1 MLKKLMKY
9 EFRATGRVFL
19 PLFAALIILAGV
31 NRLLMSLGLQTPGTI
46 GIVISVI
53 LIVGIFVLT
62 IILTIQRFR
71 QNLLSNE
78 GHLMMTL
85 PVKTDSLILSKLFVS
100 AVWAVASFI
109 IAILAITIMAAT
121 KDFWNEISY
130 ALRWFGENLAITPP
144 RTIAY
149 TLEVII
155 IVAVMVLLWA
165 LILYACMSLSMLVN
179 KRRGLFT
186 FGAFIVITTAMQI
199 VMAVISS
206 ILGALNVISELER
219 AFGPVNTFGGSQL
232 AMVSALVCQLIL
244 CAIFY
249 IITRYMLKNK
259 LNLQQ

>member
-19 PLFAALIILAGV
+19 PLFAALIILAAV
-31 NRLLMSLGLQTPGTI
+31 NRLLMSLGMQTPGII

-53 LIVGIFVLT
+53 LIVGIFVIA

-100 AVWAVASFI
+100 AVWAVASFAVVAL
-109 IAILAITIMAAT
+109 AILIMAAT
-121 KDFWNEISY
+121 KDILDGISDS
-130 ALRWFGENLAITPP
+130 LRWFAEHLALNPT
-144 RTIAY
+144 RTILY
-149 TLEVII
+149 TIEIVV
-155 IVAVMVLLWA
+155 IVAVMVLLCA
-165 LILYACMSLSMLVN
+165 LILYTCMSLSMLVN

-199 VMAVISS
+199 AMALIAS
-206 ILGALNVISELER
+206 ILDALNVFSAMER
-219 AFGPVNTFGGSQL
+219 LFGPSDTFGGSQL
-232 AMVSALVCQLIL
+232 IILSALICQLIF

-249 IITRYMLKNK
+249 LVTRYMLKNR
-259 LNLQQ
+259 LNLQ

>member
-19 PLFAALIILAGV
+19 PLFAVLIIIAGV
-31 NRLLMSLGLQTPGTI
+31 NRLLISLGLQTPGTI

-78 GHLMMTL
+78 GYLMMTL

-100 AVWAVASFI
+100 AVWAVASFV
-109 IAILAITIMAAT
+109 IAMLAITIMAAT
-121 KDFWNEISY
+121 KDSWYEISSSI
-130 ALRWFGENLAITPP
+130 RWFGEHLAINAP

-149 TLEVII
+149 TIEAII
-155 IVAVMVLLWA
+155 IIAIMVLLWA

-186 FGAFIVITTAMQI
+186 FGAFIVITTAIQI

-206 ILGALNVISELER
+206 ILGALNVISALER
-219 AFGPVNTFGGSQL
+219 VFGPIDTFGGSQFTI
-232 AMVSALVCQLIL
+232 ASMLVCQLIL

-249 IITRYMLKNK
+249 AITRYMLKNK